1 MPRHSSKIKY
11 ETLRGQKSF
20 KKEEKKKSFQLLF
33 AVSFFYYYYYSVQFF
48 MSFDQQA
55 EERNKSPSSLCT
67 HSCALSACGW
77 KRDESVNRGRFRCS
91 HSLSEA
97 NSVAVITVNLLCHS
111 AAISSHSFI
120 SFPILFTAPCSYLIR
135 QPSRFHKS
143 PFSALQEA
151 KVALWAEGSVMA
163 SIRLRV
169 KSQQDLLSFCYVAW
183 SEAWDYV
190 GQTFESESFPFFF
203 LLAAIFAQLLG
214 STCSNL
220 LYQIVSP
227 QRKKREQELQRTKKK
242 AASTKNPS
250 SCNGCFYKHLK
261 GRVWRRTGCGSL
273 SSAMLWPFW
282 TSFNPCGLV
291 CATDWAT
298 KRWSTNHTAR
308 V

>member
-1 MPRHSSKIKY
+1 MTVLKIHKYKKSDFLTHETLDEHSATLAMPKSSDEMQTGRSDWGEWSSDKNTKWHQCLGTVQKIKY

-203 LLAAIFAQLLG
+203 FAGCHFCSVARQHLL
-214 STCSNL
+214 
-220 LYQIVSP
+220 
-227 QRKKREQELQRTKKK
+227 
-242 AASTKNPS
+242 
-250 SCNGCFYKHLK
+250 
-261 GRVWRRTGCGSL
+261 
-273 SSAMLWPFW
+273 
-282 TSFNPCGLV
+282 
-291 CATDWAT
+291 
-298 KRWSTNHTAR
+298 
-308 V
+308 

>member
-1 MPRHSSKIKY
+1 MKHCGARKVSRRRRRRKVSS
-11 ETLRGQKSF
+11 F
-20 KKEEKKKSFQLLF
+20 FLLYL
-33 AVSFFYYYYYSVQFF
+33 FFYYYYYSVQFF

-203 LLAAIFAQLLG
+203 FAGCHFCSVARQHLL
-214 STCSNL
+214 
-220 LYQIVSP
+220 
-227 QRKKREQELQRTKKK
+227 
-242 AASTKNPS
+242 
-250 SCNGCFYKHLK
+250 
-261 GRVWRRTGCGSL
+261 
-273 SSAMLWPFW
+273 
-282 TSFNPCGLV
+282 
-291 CATDWAT
+291 
-298 KRWSTNHTAR
+298 
-308 V
+308 

>member
-1 MPRHSSKIKY
+1 MKHCGARKVSRRRRRRKVS
-11 ETLRGQKSF
+11 
-20 KKEEKKKSFQLLF
+20 
-33 AVSFFYYYYYSVQFF
+33 SFFLLYLFFYYYYYYSVQFF

-227 QRKKREQELQRTKKK
+227 QRKKGSRSYKGQKKK
-242 AASTKNPS
+242 S
-250 SCNGCFYKHLK
+250 SINKEPKLMQ
-261 GRVWRRTGCGSL
+261 WL
-273 SSAMLWPFW
+273 L
-282 TSFNPCGLV
+282 L
-291 CATDWAT
+291 
-298 KRWSTNHTAR
+298 
-308 V
+308 